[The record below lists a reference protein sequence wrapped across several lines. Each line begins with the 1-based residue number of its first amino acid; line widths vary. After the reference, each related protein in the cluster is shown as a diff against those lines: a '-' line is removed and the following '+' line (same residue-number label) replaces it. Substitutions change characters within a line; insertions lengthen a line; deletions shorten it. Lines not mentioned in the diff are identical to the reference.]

1 MGEGRCLD
9 VALERRWAAAVT
21 RAGRWARGRPGRAV
35 GLFSAEPPF
44 RVRQRF
50 ECPVRGRAVTADFA
64 VSQGAGQPAS
74 VVYCS
79 AFSDPT
85 RVTCAQRCLDA
96 ATVRWAPPVGVFAG
110 WALTSGGVVGAN
122 GSAAQVAGRTAE

>member
-1 MGEGRCLD
+1 MALLAVL
-9 VALERRWAAAVT
+9 VAVLVF
-21 RAGRWARGRPGRAV
+21 GPLLILVPSILFLCAV
-35 GLFSAEPPF
+35 GLLSAEPPF

-64 VSQGAGQPAS
+64 VPLGAGQPAS

-79 AFSDPT
+79 AFRDPT
-85 RVTCAQRCLDA
+85 RVACAQRCLDA
-96 ATVRWAPPVGVFAG
+96 AAVRWAPPVSVFAG

-122 GSAAQVAGRTAE
+122 GSAEAAGRAVA

>member
-1 MGEGRCLD
+1 MTF
-9 VALERRWAAAVT
+9 VAILVAVLVF
-21 RAGRWARGRPGRAV
+21 GPLLILVPGILFLCAV

-50 ECPVRGRAVTADFA
+50 ECPVRDRTVTADFA
-64 VSQGAGQPAS
+64 VPLGAGQPAS

-85 RVTCAQRCLDA
+85 RVTCAQPCLDA

-122 GSAAQVAGRTAE
+122 GSAAQVAGRAAE

>member
-1 MGEGRCLD
+1 MTF
-9 VALERRWAAAVT
+9 VAILVAVLVF
-21 RAGRWARGRPGRAV
+21 GPLLILVPGILFLCAV

-64 VSQGAGQPAS
+64 VPQGAGQPAS

-122 GSAAQVAGRTAE
+122 GSAAQVAGRAAE